1 MKKTMVAALF
11 LLQFVACLAFAGER
25 VVVYVTFHEKEALA
39 LFEGCKEKNPDLVF
53 DYVRGPTGELF
64 ARALAEKDNPK
75 VDIMLGGSIENHE
88 ALKAVDML
96 VPYVSPEAAAVPEY
110 YKDKDAD
117 WTGFYIGPV
126 SIAVNKERWDKEF
139 AGKAEIPK
147 TFEDLTNPVFKGEI
161 VMPDPSRSGT
171 GYNMLAGIVQSMG
184 EDKAF
189 EFFKKFKPQV
199 AQFPSSGFK
208 PAQMVGQ
215 GEYLISL
222 NFIHDQLLINS
233 QGMPL
238 YMNVPPGASWEIGAI
253 SIIKNGPN
261 TEGAKKFVD
270 FVLSKQGGDIHSGI
284 TLRLSTRPDVDI
296 PPGATSIDK
305 LDINRNFDFDKA
317 AAEKQRLVAKWNE
330 IE

>member
-1 MKKTMVAALF
+1 MKKMF
-11 LLQFVACLAFAGER
+11 LLLSVLVLSAMASVAGER
-25 VVVYVTFHEKEALA
+25 VVVYVSFHEREALA
-39 LFEGCKEKNPDLVF
+39 LFEGCEAKTGLKF

-96 VPYVSPEAAAVPEY
+96 VKYDSPEAAAIPEY
-110 YKDKDAD
+110 YKDKDQT
-117 WTGFYIGPV
+117 WSGFYIGPV
-126 SIAVNKERWDKEF
+126 SIAVNKERWESEF
-139 AGKAEIPK
+139 KGKAEIPK
-147 TFEDLTNPVFKGEI
+147 TFEDLLNPVFKGEI

-184 EDKAF
+184 EEKAMDF
-189 EFFKKFKPQV
+189 LKKFKPQV

-238 YMNVPPGASWEIGAI
+238 YMNVPPGASWEIGAV
-253 SIIKNGPN
+253 SIVKNGPN

-284 TLRLSTRPDVDI
+284 TMRLSTRSDVDI
-296 PPGATSIDK
+296 PPGATAIDK
-305 LDINRNFDFDKA
+305 LDINTKFDFEKA
-317 AAEKQRLVAKWNE
+317 AADKKRLVAAWNE
-330 IE
+330 M